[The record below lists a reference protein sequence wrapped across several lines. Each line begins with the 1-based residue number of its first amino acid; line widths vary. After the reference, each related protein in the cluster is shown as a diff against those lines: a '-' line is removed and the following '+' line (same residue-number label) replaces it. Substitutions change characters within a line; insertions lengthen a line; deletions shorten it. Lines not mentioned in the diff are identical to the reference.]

1 MRPWVAEVGELK
13 LRTLQKLEPS
23 MGYNPKLGINKF
35 QWPPL
40 VQQNYQ
46 EASIYN
52 GPGWAK
58 KFSVPVSYTTLQFLF

>member
-1 MRPWVAEVGELK
+1 MRSWDVTVGELK
-13 LRTLQKLEPS
+13 LRILQKLELS
-23 MGYNPKLGINKF
+23 KGYNPKLRINKL

-52 GPGWAK
+52 D
-58 KFSVPVSYTTLQFLF
+58 SE